1 MSLDETVL
9 RHHGVL
15 RTVSADASMHPKGEY
30 ATVSRRDYFRTLP
43 NGQAVP
49 TPERRKLHEQWIA
62 EVIEKHP
69 NVQAGK
75 RAVVMAGPP
84 GAGKGYVQ
92 ENKLEGLPGFI
103 VCDPDKFKEKIL
115 EHEMQA
121 GRLDELKPPLVRE
134 LESQGERFAPMEFAS
149 LVHEESSLLSSKLQD
164 QLMQHE
170 MNFVIDT
177 VLKSEASAQVIAS
190 RLDNA
195 GYKYSVVSVQTTE
208 DVSKDSIRE
217 RWEKP
222 YRKFLAGE
230 QSLEGRMGGRPV
242 PSEFATSVFP
252 VKDGPSTTQGSALWL
267 ASNGTGVSSFQQF
280 RRVEGKPHSLEKDM
294 VKRDGNLI
302 SRQQDLLQKSFPQP
316 RRGPSTGQRKGR
328 DESGIGR

>member
-1 MSLDETVL
+1 MSLDEAVS
-9 RHHGVL
+9 RHHTVL
-15 RTVSADASMHPKGEY
+15 RTVSTDASMHPNGEY
-30 ATVSRRDYFRTLP
+30 ATVSRGEYFRTLP
-43 NGQAVP
+43 NGQQVP
-49 TPERRKLHEQWIA
+49 TVERRRLHEQWIA
-62 EVIEKHP
+62 EVIADHP
-69 NVQAGK
+69 DVQAGK

-92 ENKLEGLPGFI
+92 ETKLDGLPGFI
-103 VCDPDKFKEKIL
+103 VCDPDKFKEMIL

-121 GRLDELKPPLVRE
+121 GRLEELKPPVVRE

-149 LVHEESSLLSSKLQD
+149 LVHEESSLLSAKLQER
-164 QLMQHE
+164 LME
-170 MNFVIDT
+170 FDKNIVIDT
-177 VLKSEASAQVIAS
+177 VLKSEASAQMIAS
-190 RLDNA
+190 RLDKA

-230 QSLEGRMGGRPV
+230 HSLEGRMGGRPV

-252 VKDGPSTTQGSALWL
+252 VKGGPSTTQGAALWL
-267 ASNGTGVSSFQQF
+267 ARNGIGVSSFQQF

-302 SRQQDLLQKSFPQP
+302 SRHQDLLQKSFPQP

-328 DESGIGR
+328 DESGLGR

>member
-1 MSLDETVL
+1 MSLDETVS
-9 RHHGVL
+9 RHHEVL
-15 RTVSADASMHPKGEY
+15 STVSADASMHPKGQY

-43 NGQAVP
+43 TGQVAP
-49 TPERRKLHEQWIA
+49 TPERRRLHEQWIA
-62 EVIEKHP
+62 EVIAEHP
-69 NVQAGK
+69 DVQAGK

-92 ENKLEGLPGFI
+92 QTKYDGLPGFI

-121 GRLDELKPPLVRE
+121 GRLDELKPPVVHE

-195 GYKYSVVSVQTTE
+195 EYKYNVVSVQTTE

-230 QSLEGRMGGRPV
+230 QSREGRMGGRQV

-252 VKDGPSTTQGSALWL
+252 VKGGPSTTQGAALWL
-267 ASNGTGVSSFQQF
+267 ARNGTGVHSFQQF
-280 RRVEGKPHSLEKDM
+280 RRVEGKPHSLEKDL
-294 VKRDGNLI
+294 VKRDGKLI
-302 SRQQDLLQKSFPQP
+302 PRQQDLLQKSFPQP
-316 RRGPSTGQRKGR
+316 RPTGQRKGR